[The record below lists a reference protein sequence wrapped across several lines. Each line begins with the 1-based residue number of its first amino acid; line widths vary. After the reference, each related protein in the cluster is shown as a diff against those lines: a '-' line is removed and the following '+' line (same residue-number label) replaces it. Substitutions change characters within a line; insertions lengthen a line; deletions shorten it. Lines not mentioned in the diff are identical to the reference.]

1 MIWQAKRII
10 LIIEL
15 YAPILQ
21 RTDIMLET
29 QLEYILSK
37 TDAKPKTAIV
47 LGSGLGDFA
56 DGLNAAAVINYADI
70 PDFPV
75 STAPGHKGRFI
86 FANIAGEE
94 CVLMQG
100 RVHLYEGYTAA
111 QTAVPIRLM
120 RLMGAEN
127 LILTNAA
134 GGINKNLNPG
144 DFMIIEDH
152 ISSFVPSPLTG
163 KNDES
168 LGVRFPDM
176 SNVYDKELIKLI
188 KSAAAECGINI
199 KKGVYI
205 QLGGPAFE
213 TKAEIKMCSMLGADA
228 VGMSTATEAQAAKH
242 CGFRVCGISC
252 ITNLACGLRD
262 VPITSEEVNETGA
275 RTAKDFAALI
285 TTLTEKIHNG

>member
-1 MIWQAKRII
+1 
-10 LIIEL
+10 
-15 YAPILQ
+15 
-21 RTDIMLET
+21 MLET

-37 TDAKPKTAIV
+37 ADAKPKTAIV

-56 DGLNAAAVINYADI
+56 DGLNAASVINYADI

-134 GGINKNLNPG
+134 GGINKKSQSRRFYDNRGSYFKLCA
-144 DFMIIEDH
+144 
-152 ISSFVPSPLTG
+152 VSPNRQKRRVT
-163 KNDES
+163 
-168 LGVRFPDM
+168 RR
-176 SNVYDKELIKLI
+176 
-188 KSAAAECGINI
+188 
-199 KKGVYI
+199 
-205 QLGGPAFE
+205 AFSGYE
-213 TKAEIKMCSMLGADA
+213 QCLRQRAYKAD
-228 VGMSTATEAQAAKH
+228 
-242 CGFRVCGISC
+242 
-252 ITNLACGLRD
+252 
-262 VPITSEEVNETGA
+262 
-275 RTAKDFAALI
+275 
-285 TTLTEKIHNG
+285 